1 MYCTGCGA
9 TLAHGVRFCAGCGAP
24 VDGDATSLPVA
35 RTRPTVVAALAV
47 LKILAGSL
55 WFVMAGLCAISSSLP
70 QRASP
75 VFAAG
80 AVVLFGLSVLCFAC
94 AYGLWTLKPFGRVL
108 QIVLS
113 CVGIV
118 IGFPLGSVISVLI
131 LVYMFTPGIKILF
144 SGRAP
149 ETLGPEELAHL
160 RSSQRLGKGVAI
172 AVAAAVAV
180 LIIPMA
186 GIIAA
191 IAIPNFLNAVDRGKQ
206 KRTMAD
212 ARLIAHAMEAYSG
225 EHDGYPIADSADAL
239 GAQLAPKYLT
249 TMPRVDGWTHPF
261 QVASSGSSY
270 TLYSFGKDGTGSSCE
285 PAVTT
290 TYNDQICMIDGQFV
304 RYPSGPKP

>member
-1 MYCTGCGA
+1 M
-9 TLAHGVRFCAGCGAP
+9 
-24 VDGDATSLPVA
+24 DGDATAVPVA
-35 RTRPTVVAALAV
+35 RRPVVVSVLAV
-47 LKILAGSL
+47 LKILAGSA
-55 WFVMAGLCAISSSLP
+55 WFVMAGLCVIASRVP
-70 QRASP
+70 QGASP
-75 VFAAG
+75 IFAGG
-80 AVVLFGLSVLCFAC
+80 AALLFGLSVLCFAC

-131 LVYMFTPGIKILF
+131 LVYMFGPGIKILF

-160 RSSQRLGKGVAI
+160 RSSQKLGSGVAI
-172 AVAAAVAV
+172 AVTAAVAV
-180 LIIPMA
+180 LIVPMI

-191 IAIPNFLNAVDRGKQ
+191 IAIPNVLNAVDRGKQ

-212 ARLIAHAMEAYSG
+212 IRSIKEAMDAYAG
-225 EHDGYPIADSADAL
+225 EHDGYPVADSADAL
-239 GAQLAPKYLT
+239 AAQLAPKYLPR
-249 TMPRVDGWTHPF
+249 MPMADGWTHPF

-270 TLYSFGKDGTGSSCE
+270 TLYSFGKDGTGSTCE
-285 PAVTT
+285 PAQTI

-304 RYPSGPKP
+304 RYPSGSNR

>member
-1 MYCTGCGA
+1 M
-9 TLAHGVRFCAGCGAP
+9 LADGVRFCAGCGAP
-24 VDGDATSLPVA
+24 VDGDATALPVA
-35 RTRPTVVAALAV
+35 RTRPTVVSVLAV
-47 LKILAGSL
+47 LKILAGAG

-80 AVVLFGLSVLCFAC
+80 AVVLFGLSVVCFAC

-118 IGFPLGSVISVLI
+118 IGFPVGSVISVLI

-160 RSSQRLGKGVAI
+160 RSSQRLGKGVGL
-172 AVAAAVAV
+172 AVTAAVAV
-180 LIIPMA
+180 LMIPMA

-212 ARLIAHAMEAYSG
+212 ARSIAVAMEAYAG
-225 EHDGYPIADSADAL
+225 EHDGYPVADSTEAL
-239 GAQLAPKYLT
+239 GAQLAPKYLPR
-249 TMPRVDGWTHPF
+249 MPMVDGWTHPF

-270 TLYSFGKDGTGSSCE
+270 TLYSFGKDGVGSSCE
-285 PAVTT
+285 PAATVRF
-290 TYNDQICMIDGQFV
+290 NDEICLIDGQFV
-304 RYPSGPKP
+304 RYPTGLQQ